1 MSEEEIKKLQEDYKS
16 LQDEYKTL
24 KELNDKITKE
34 NTNFISKIETLTN
47 DKKQAEDRYTEL
59 FKQTILVTN
68 SKENKEEP
76 KEEENIK
83 VEDLYII

>member
-1 MSEEEIKKLQEDYKS
+1 MTEEEIKKLQDDYKQ
-16 LQDEYKTL
+16 LQDEYKSL

-34 NTNFISKIETLTN
+34 NSDFVSKVEVLTN

-68 SKENKEEP
+68 NTNKKEEP
-76 KEEENIK
+76 KEENIK